1 VTAHV
6 LGLDLSLTRCG
17 AARIHADARV
27 QTWAREE
34 PPVAKDAPLV
44 DVCGRIDRQTAWAVS
59 RATSSTALAVL
70 ERVPDAAPYGKP
82 AERNALVLLTAS
94 ALIRHG
100 IPVALVYPSS
110 LKKFLTG
117 NGKAS
122 KEELIRVVARLW
134 PDTPGLHLMSGDEG
148 DAAGLA
154 TMGVIKLD
162 QVYRDAG
169 WPAPWLADAR
179 SLAVNHAAQWPE
191 LTP

>member
-82 AERNALVLLTAS
+82 AERNALVLTVAS

-100 IPVALVYPSS
+100 IPVALVYPNS
-110 LKKFLTG
+110 LKKFITG
-117 NGKAS
+117 NGRAS
-122 KEELIRVVARLW
+122 KDDLTRAIAALW
-134 PDTPGLHLMSGDEG
+134 PATPGLARISGDEG
-148 DAAGLA
+148 DACGLA
-154 TMGVIKLD
+154 TMGVIKLSQARRSD
-162 QVYRDAG
+162 G

-179 SLAVNHAAQWPE
+179 SLAVDHAAQWPD
-191 LTP
+191 LAP